1 MRTFVSYSDIAGL
14 LVGIPYIAYSSGIL
28 LVYALGSLLHW
39 RQAAWCGLLLP
50 ICSFMA
56 LILVAPESPTWLARK
71 GYYDKARKGK
81 KMRDREKKAQLW
93 LSHKVAVIIIPVT

>member
-39 RQAAWCGLLLP
+39 RMAAWCGLLLP

-81 KMRDREKKAQLW
+81 KCVLGKREPNFG
-93 LSHKVAVIIIPVT
+93 SHKVAVIIIPGT